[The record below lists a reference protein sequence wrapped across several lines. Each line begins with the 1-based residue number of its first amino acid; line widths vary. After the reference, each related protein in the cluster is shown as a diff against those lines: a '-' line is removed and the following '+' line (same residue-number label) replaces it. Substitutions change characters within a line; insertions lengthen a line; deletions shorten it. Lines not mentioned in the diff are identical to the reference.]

1 MMANRLEQLALQKQ
15 QEEMFEA
22 SLGMESGWDNDVQ
35 PYYEGPLATDMTSSI
50 SFAETLTA
58 SEILRDI
65 QEDEDVTW
73 QESCS
78 SEDMVQRVILE
89 ALEADEEDGDM
100 QYLLQMAKEHSVSAY
115 HSQQGI
121 EDGDEGDDEEA
132 EGMRPAVLLTKTVN
146 ILTWL

>member
-1 MMANRLEQLALQKQ
+1 MMANRLEQLALQRQ

-22 SLGMESGWDNDVQ
+22 SLEMESGWDNDVQ

-58 SEILRDI
+58 SEILRGI

-78 SEDMVQRVILE
+78 SEDMVQRAFSRLWKLMKSMGTCNTFFRWPKSILFQ
-89 ALEADEEDGDM
+89 LIIVN
-100 QYLLQMAKEHSVSAY
+100 KE
-115 HSQQGI
+115 
-121 EDGDEGDDEEA
+121 
-132 EGMRPAVLLTKTVN
+132 
-146 ILTWL
+146 